1 MKIDKD
7 KFNQLLSCIK
17 HLPESSDVIS
27 KNAETMSLINRILN
41 IYGELLGVITVEDNV
56 TNEILNTDIISH
68 ISTLREILI
77 KIKETKGGISTQ
89 LYNAIGYVL
98 DVNPYDSEYSERQ
111 VCTNCN
117 GMMVYEKKYLRC
129 MFCDAIK
136 YNNTD
141 KYNIDKDN
149 SIEITNRN
157 NNIVKHFH
165 KNLSYIY
172 GENLP
177 EKLPEQVI
185 DQICEE
191 IRINLPD
198 LHESVHPSYDVHELL
213 QNMRLIYHDGKY
225 CKPKMF
231 KTYANAFIIRAF
243 PNITIPKL
251 KSEDNDF
258 IHKMFLD
265 VTAEQLNI
273 NTQDTSNKASK
284 YNNNYQFTIHRIMMM
299 SHLYD
304 QEYIRQLMRYIYI
317 QSPASF
323 EHKDKKLRKVNENI
337 RCFPIFFDTPLDI
350 YINDRYYTR

>member
-1 MKIDKD
+1 MLIDKE
-7 KFNQLLSCIK
+7 KFNQLMINIK
-17 HLPESSDVIS
+17 FLPGTSEIIT
-27 KNAETMSLINRILN
+27 KNKEAMSLIDDISN
-41 IYGELLGVITVEDNV
+41 IYSDLLGVISVEDNI
-56 TNEILNTDIISH
+56 TNEVLNSDIISL

-77 KIKETKGGISTQ
+77 GIKDSKGGIPTS

-98 DVNPYDSEYSERQ
+98 EINPYDSEYSERQ
-111 VCTNCN
+111 ICTNCN
-117 GMMVYEKKYLRC
+117 GMMIYEKKYLRC
-129 MFCDAIK
+129 MICDAIK

-149 SIEITNRN
+149 NNDITNRN

-213 QNMRLIYHDGKY
+213 QNMRLILYKNKY

-251 KSEDNDF
+251 KSEDHDF

-265 VTAEQLNI
+265 ITAEQLNI

-299 SHLYD
+299 SRLYE
-304 QEYIRQLMRYIYI
+304 QEYIRELMRYIYI

-337 RCFPIFFDTPLDI
+337 RCFPVFFDTPLDI